1 MKKSKEI
8 IGLKLKFSKE
18 INRFQGTWSYMPCVA
33 LHVRCLLALLTICKD
48 TILCTNLKMF
58 PEEESYNSIF

>member
-8 IGLKLKFSKE
+8 IWKKLKFSKE
-18 INRFQGTWSYMPCVA
+18 INRFKGTWSYMPCVA